1 MNISSESTIRGRRC
15 IVMGL
20 GAFGGG
26 IGATQWLAQQG
37 AKEILVTDLSSADK
51 LKDSI
56 AKIAPLIQSG
66 VVRLRLG
73 AHELADFQQAQL
85 VVVNPGVPKPWTNPY
100 LDAAREAGAY
110 ITTEL
115 RLALQHIPHHRVI
128 AVTGSSG
135 KSTTSALIH
144 HALDGFNGN
153 RAYFAG
159 NIGGSLLQDC
169 PHIGPH
175 EWLVLE
181 LSSFM
186 LWWLGPDSGN
196 AHWHARV
203 GVLTN
208 LCDNHLDWHGG
219 AAHYSAS
226 KSVIRNQSADDQIFL
241 SRFDI
246 ESPEQAAAWSALPAG
261 HWWKNSACHG
271 TSAPPNARLGAH
283 DVLPTHFQS
292 DAEYVRQCMPHFE
305 SAKLIGEHNKRN
317 ALLALHACIS
327 ALRIDN
333 PQLDVATTAR
343 ALAQKMNRFTGLP
356 HRLSL
361 AHEFN
366 GVRWI
371 DDSKATT
378 PAATLFAV
386 KSFPD
391 TKKIHL
397 IAGGL
402 SKGADLSSITALTA
416 RLAGLYC
423 IGTSAQELANAGGTY
438 CETLQNAVQIIHSR
452 IRHGDVVLLSP
463 GCSSLDQFQNYEA
476 RGNRFAQLATECD
489 QIAKVSPV

>member
-1 MNISSESTIRGRRC
+1 MNVSSEFTIRGRRC
-15 IVMGL
+15 LVMGL

-85 VVVNPGVPKPWTNPY
+85 VVANPAVPKPWTNPF
-100 LDAAREAGAY
+100 LNAAREAGAH

-153 RAYFAG
+153 RAHFAG
-159 NIGGSLLQDC
+159 NIGGSLLQNC

-186 LWWLGPDSGN
+186 LWWLGPESGN
-196 AHWHARV
+196 THWHARV

-226 KSVIRNQSADDQIFL
+226 KSIIRNQSADDQIFL

-246 ESPEQAAAWSALPAG
+246 ESLEQAAAWSALPAG
-261 HWWKNSACHG
+261 PWWKNSACHG
-271 TSAPPNARLGAH
+271 TSAQSSARLDAHGAWH
-283 DVLPTHFQS
+283 NKFLS
-292 DAEYVRQCMPHFE
+292 DADYVEQCMPHFE

-317 ALLALHACIS
+317 ALLALHACVA

-333 PQLDVATTAR
+333 PQLDVSTTAR
-343 ALAQKMNRFTGLP
+343 ALAEKMNLFTGLP

-361 AHEFN
+361 AHEFD

-386 KSFPD
+386 QSFPD
-391 TKKIHL
+391 AKKIHL
-397 IAGGL
+397 IAGGV
-402 SKGADLSSITALTA
+402 SKGADLSSITALTP

-423 IGTSAQELANAGGTY
+423 IGTAANELAKAGGSN
-438 CETLQNAVQIIHSR
+438 CETLEKAIHSIR
-452 IRHGDVVLLSP
+452 ARLRHGDVVLLSP
-463 GCSSLDQFQNYEA
+463 GCASWDQFQNYED
-476 RGNRFAQLATECD
+476 RGKRFSQLATEC
-489 QIAKVSPV
+489 ALNR

>member
-1 MNISSESTIRGRRC
+1 MNVSSECTIRGSRC
-15 IVMGL
+15 LVMGL

-73 AHELADFQQAQL
+73 AHEMADFQQAQL
-85 VVVNPGVPKPWTNPY
+85 VVANPAVPKPWTNPF
-100 LDAAREAGAY
+100 LNAAREAGAH

-153 RAYFAG
+153 RAHFAG
-159 NIGGSLLQDC
+159 NIGGSLLQNC

-186 LWWLGPDSGN
+186 LWWLGPESGN

-246 ESPEQAAAWSALPAG
+246 ESLEQAAAWSALPAG
-261 HWWKNSACHG
+261 PWWKNSACHG
-271 TSAPPNARLGAH
+271 TRAQSSARLDAHGAWH
-283 DVLPTHFQS
+283 NKFLS
-292 DAEYVRQCMPHFE
+292 DADYVEQCMPHFE

-317 ALLALHACIS
+317 ALLALHACV
-327 ALRIDN
+327 AAMRIDN
-333 PQLDVATTAR
+333 PQLDVSTTAR
-343 ALAQKMNRFTGLP
+343 ALAEKMNLFTGLP

-361 AHEFN
+361 AHEFD

-386 KSFPD
+386 QSFPD
-391 TKKIHL
+391 AKKIHL
-397 IAGGL
+397 IAGGV
-402 SKGADLSSITALTA
+402 SKGADLSSITALTP

-423 IGTSAQELANAGGTY
+423 IGTAAHELAKAGGSN
-438 CETLQNAVQIIHSR
+438 CETLEKAIHSIR
-452 IRHGDVVLLSP
+452 ARLRHGDVVLLSP
-463 GCSSLDQFQNYEA
+463 GCASWDQFQNYEA
-476 RGNRFAQLATECD
+476 RGKRFSQLATEC
-489 QIAKVSPV
+489 ALNR

>member
-1 MNISSESTIRGRRC
+1 MNVSSECTIRGSRC
-15 IVMGL
+15 LVMGL

-73 AHELADFQQAQL
+73 AHEMADFQQAQL
-85 VVVNPGVPKPWTNPY
+85 VVANPAVPKPWTNPF
-100 LDAAREAGAY
+100 LNAAREAGAH

-153 RAYFAG
+153 RAHFAG
-159 NIGGSLLQDC
+159 NIGGSLLQNC

-186 LWWLGPDSGN
+186 LWWLGPESGN

-219 AAHYSAS
+219 VAHYSAS

-261 HWWKNSACHG
+261 PWWKNSACHG
-271 TSAPPNARLGAH
+271 TSAQSSARLDAHGAWH
-283 DVLPTHFQS
+283 NKFLS
-292 DAEYVRQCMPHFE
+292 DADYVEQCMPHFE

-317 ALLALHACIS
+317 ALLALHACVA

-333 PQLDVATTAR
+333 PQLDVSTTAR
-343 ALAQKMNRFTGLP
+343 ALAEKMNLFTGLP

-361 AHEFN
+361 AHEFD

-386 KSFPD
+386 QSFPD
-391 TKKIHL
+391 AKKIHL
-397 IAGGL
+397 IAGGV
-402 SKGADLSSITALTA
+402 SKGADLSSITALTP

-423 IGTSAQELANAGGTY
+423 IGTAAHELAKAGGSN
-438 CETLQNAVQIIHSR
+438 CETLEKAIHSIR
-452 IRHGDVVLLSP
+452 ARLRHGDVVLLSP
-463 GCSSLDQFQNYEA
+463 GCASWDQFQNYEA
-476 RGNRFAQLATECD
+476 RGKRFSQLATEC
-489 QIAKVSPV
+489 ALNR

>member
-1 MNISSESTIRGRRC
+1 MNVSSKFTIRGRRC
-15 IVMGL
+15 LVMGL

-85 VVVNPGVPKPWTNPY
+85 VVANPAVPKPWTNPF
-100 LDAAREAGAY
+100 LNAAREAGAH

-153 RAYFAG
+153 RAHFAG
-159 NIGGSLLQDC
+159 NIGGSLLQNC

-219 AAHYSAS
+219 AAHYSSS
-226 KSVIRNQSADDQIFL
+226 KSVIRTQSADDQIFL

-261 HWWKNSACHG
+261 PWWKNSACHG
-271 TSAPPNARLGAH
+271 IRAQSSARLDAHGAWH
-283 DVLPTHFQS
+283 NKFLS
-292 DAEYVRQCMPHFE
+292 DADYVEQCMPHFE

-317 ALLALHACIS
+317 ALLALHACVA

-333 PQLDVATTAR
+333 PQLDVSTTAR
-343 ALAQKMNRFTGLP
+343 ALAEKMNLFTGLP

-361 AHEFN
+361 AHEFD

-386 KSFPD
+386 QSFPD
-391 TKKIHL
+391 AKKIHL
-397 IAGGL
+397 IAGGV
-402 SKGADLSSITALTA
+402 SKGADLSSITALTP

-423 IGTSAQELANAGGTY
+423 IGTAAHELANAGGSN
-438 CETLQNAVQIIHSR
+438 CETLEKAILSIR
-452 IRHGDVVLLSP
+452 ARLRHGDVVLLSP
-463 GCSSLDQFQNYEA
+463 GCASWDQFQNYEA
-476 RGNRFAQLATECD
+476 RGKRFSQLATEC
-489 QIAKVSPV
+489 ALNR